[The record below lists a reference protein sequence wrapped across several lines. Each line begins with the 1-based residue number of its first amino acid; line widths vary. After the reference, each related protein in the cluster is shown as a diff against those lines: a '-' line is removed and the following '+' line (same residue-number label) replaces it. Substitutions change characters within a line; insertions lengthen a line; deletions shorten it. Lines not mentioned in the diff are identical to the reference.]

1 MTPNRTRMKV
11 CCIRDLEE
19 ACLAIRYGVDAVGLV
34 GPMPNGPGQ
43 IDAPT
48 VRALTTTTH
57 AGVSSWT
64 LTIATDAATIIETA
78 RASATQ
84 TIQLVCGVEP
94 AVADVIRAAMPALR
108 VVSVVHV
115 LGPTAIAAAVRIAPH
130 VHGVLLDSGRPGAK
144 TPTYGGTGDTHDW
157 DVSRQIVDAVPGP
170 VWLAGGLTPS
180 NVGGAIRAVRPFG
193 VDVCSKLRTDG
204 RLDQAKLM
212 AFAAAVRAADAET
225 GCL

>member
-1 MTPNRTRMKV
+1 MKRTRMKI
-11 CCIRDLEE
+11 CCIRDLDE
-19 ACLAIRYGVDAVGLV
+19 AWLAVGHGVDAVGLV

-48 VRALTTTTH
+48 VRLLTANAP

-94 AVADVIRAAMPALR
+94 AVADAVRAAMPALR
-108 VVSVVHV
+108 IVSVIHV
-115 LGPTAIAAAVRIAPH
+115 EGDDAIEAALRIAPH

-157 DVSRQIVDAVPGP
+157 AVSRRVVEAVPGP

-180 NVGGAIRAVRPFG
+180 NVGDAIRAVRPFG

-204 RLDQAKLM
+204 QLDAAKVA
-212 AFAAAVRAADAET
+212 AFSAAVRAAD
-225 GCL
+225 GRD